1 MQDSFGRNIDY
12 ARISLTDRCN
22 YRCVY
27 CMPECGVEKKTHND
41 ILSLEDTFKIICA
54 LKDLG
59 VKKFRFTGGEPL
71 VRKGAVDLIEKTAA
85 LDGVK
90 TALTTNGVYLPECV
104 DKLYDLKLNGLN
116 VSIDTLDK
124 DKYKIISGGGNLDDA
139 LNGLESAITAGIN
152 NIKINAVLM
161 KGVNDDAIE
170 EFATFGKEKGARVRF
185 IELMPFSNGNSY
197 EKYGISADE
206 VIRRYNLKK
215 VDIEEYTKNTE
226 YYAFDDGKIV
236 GFIRPISH
244 KFCSECNRIRLTA
257 DGKLLLCLHRNIEVD
272 LRDCLDDYDALKD
285 RIIQAIKNKPES
297 HNLDEGN
304 LQSRSM
310 NAIGG

>member
-1 MQDSFGRNIDY
+1 MQDNFGRNIDY

-41 ILSLEDTFKIICA
+41 ILSLEDTFKIICG

-59 VKKFRFTGGEPL
+59 IKKFRFTGGEPL

-85 LDGVK
+85 LEGVK
-90 TALTTNGVYLPECV
+90 TALTTNGVFVPICAQ
-104 DKLYDLKLNGLN
+104 KLSEIGLQGLN
-116 VSIDTLDK
+116 ISIDTLDK
-124 DKYKIISGGGNLDDA
+124 EKYKIISGGGNLEDA
-139 LNGLESAITAGIN
+139 LKGLESAINAGIE

-161 KGVNDDAIE
+161 KGVNDDDIE
-170 EFATFGKEKGARVRF
+170 KFAKFGKEKGARVRF
-185 IELMPFSNGNSY
+185 IELMPFSNGNSF

-206 VIRRYNLKK
+206 VINRYNLKK

-285 RIIQAIKNKPES
+285 RIKEAILNKPEG
-297 HNLDEGN
+297 HNLDAGN

>member
-1 MQDSFGRNIDY
+1 
-12 ARISLTDRCN
+12 
-22 YRCVY
+22 
-27 CMPECGVEKKTHND
+27 MPECGVEKKTHSD

-90 TALTTNGVYLPECV
+90 TALTTNGVYLPKYV

-139 LNGLESAITAGIN
+139 MKGLESAINAGIQ

-206 VIRRYNLKK
+206 VINRYNLKK
-215 VDIEEYTKNTE
+215 IDLEEYTKNTE
-226 YYAFDDGKIV
+226 YYAFDNGKIV

-272 LRDCLDDYDALKD
+272 LKDCLDDYDALKD
-285 RIIQAIKNKPES
+285 RIKQAIMKKPES
-297 HNLDEGN
+297 HNLDAGN